1 MEWMGSE
8 ASYSEEFIHL
18 ESLRGLRT
26 TGQGRIQG
34 DKAKGK
40 DRGEEDNKQS
50 TCGDKE
56 SKND

>member
-1 MEWMGSE
+1 MGSE

-18 ESLRGLRT
+18 ESLRGRRT
-26 TGQGRIQG
+26 TGQGRIQD
-34 DKAKGK
+34 DKAKDK
-40 DRGEEDNKQS
+40 NRRGEDNEES